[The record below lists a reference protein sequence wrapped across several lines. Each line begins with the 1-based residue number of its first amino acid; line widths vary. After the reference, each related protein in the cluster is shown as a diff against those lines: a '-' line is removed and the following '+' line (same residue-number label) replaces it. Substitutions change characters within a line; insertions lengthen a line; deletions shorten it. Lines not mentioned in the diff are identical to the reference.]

1 MNNDTQV
8 NIEPAKIHIG
18 RLIETAIRS
27 QGLSASWVAAQ
38 LRCDRTNVYD
48 IIHREYIDTQLL
60 LRISLLLNVDF
71 FKYYSDYL
79 KEQKNTPPCLDI

>member
-18 RLIETAIRS
+18 RLIEAAIRS

-48 IIHREYIDTQLL
+48 IILREYIDTQLL
-60 LRISLLLNVDF
+60 LRISLLLDVDF

-79 KEQKNTPPCLDI
+79 KEQKNTPSCLDI